1 MALNL
6 GSRSGLCFMK
16 ILFQIYVVFFRTLVT
31 FERFLDFSMN
41 INFDFK
47 LKPEED
53 FVHHSFCDLTI
64 SMRIFQDFPFN
75 FQNKCFCFSVLLP
88 LFFGS
93 KLTFT
98 IDFSLKNFRDL
109 SAPGFL
115 TSHVSNAVQSKSGYN
130 ETCIYSSERFVVV

>member
-1 MALNL
+1 MFHENFV
-6 GSRSGLCFMK
+6 SDICR
-16 ILFQIYVVFFRTLVT
+16 FFRTLVT

-53 FVHHSFCDLTI
+53 FVHHSFSDLTV

-88 LFFGS
+88 LFLVQNLLS
-93 KLTFT
+93 KL
-98 IDFSLKNFRDL
+98 IS
-109 SAPGFL
+109 
-115 TSHVSNAVQSKSGYN
+115 VSKIS
-130 ETCIYSSERFVVV
+130 ETCQHLVS